1 MSAGRPEEHGLG
13 RQDLEAVI
21 EARRDLGPTYEPA
34 IVESLAEKVEQAID
48 ARADARIA
56 QDRRHRSNDTQRQNH
71 QLALGIVSLG
81 TGIPITAIAGSLG
94 DGLPGVVVA
103 WIGIAAVNAAHALAG
118 RPRR

>member
-1 MSAGRPEEHGLG
+1 MTGGRPEDHGLG
-13 RQDLEAVI
+13 REDLEAVI

-56 QDRRHRSNDTQRQNH
+56 QDRRHRSNETQRQNH
-71 QLALGIVSLG
+71 QLTLGIVSLG
-81 TGIPITAIAGSLG
+81 TGIPITAIAAGTA
-94 DGLPGVVVA
+94 DLPGLVVA
-103 WIGIAAVNAAHALAG
+103 WVGIAAVNAAHALSG